1 MILKITV
8 AFFFIDIIKIEDFD
22 FYNVSINEK

>member
-8 AFFFIDIIKIEDFD
+8 AFFFSDIIKIEDFD